1 MEANAFQAELSAT
14 LPPVTRPLTRTF
26 APDTL
31 PPCSDFPV
39 CLCHIITATA
49 AAAISRFINEP
60 GFLAALLAKLDDNET
75 ESADWVSDYGELA
88 LAGDWLTLSGL
99 LGQPLMV
106 EMLPG
111 KIIIRVEM
119 GTMLA

>member
-1 MEANAFQAELSAT
+1 M
-14 LPPVTRPLTRTF
+14 
-26 APDTL
+26 
-31 PPCSDFPV
+31 
-39 CLCHIITATA
+39 
-49 AAAISRFINEP
+49 
-60 GFLAALLAKLDDNET
+60 AKLDDNET